1 MDDMDKLVETV
12 RFLAASA
19 RKLSDSF
26 QDSESR
32 VRRGF
37 SEVAGDVEELDRRL
51 AAVETQLLGIS
62 DLSLSLQ
69 RERGPEL
76 PVVDATIDRII
87 PALNLP
93 LETILDVYAS
103 APILLEPFSR
113 PCALSARTLNDQTD
127 SVELEVTAYAM
138 TWVIET
144 GDLRWVLIP
153 RPGMLERT
161 HQLQSLKRLFQING
175 GDSLPATLQLRRPA
189 ILESI
194 VLGQK
199 WQLVKPGIL
208 DASPDP
214 TRVPF
219 GERLLQIENRLAT
232 LEQGGNSGVS
242 RELQ

>member
-1 MDDMDKLVETV
+1 MDDMDRLIETV
-12 RFLAASA
+12 RFLTAST

-26 QDSESR
+26 QDSEAR

-37 SEVAGDVEELDRRL
+37 SDVGGDVEELERRL
-51 AAVETQLLGIS
+51 AAIEAQLLGIS

-69 RERGPEL
+69 RERTPDL
-76 PVVDATIDRII
+76 PVVAATADRAI

-144 GDLRWVLIP
+144 GDLGWLLIP

-161 HQLQSLKRLFQING
+161 HQLQSLKRLFEING
-175 GDSLPATLQLRRPA
+175 GDCLPATLQLLRPA
-189 ILESI
+189 ILESV

-199 WQLVKPGIL
+199 WQLVEPGTL

-214 TRVPF
+214 TQVSF
-219 GERLLQIENRLAT
+219 GERLLKIENRLAA
-232 LEQGGNSGVS
+232 LEQKGDS
-242 RELQ
+242 

>member
-1 MDDMDKLVETV
+1 MDDIDRLIETV
-12 RFLAASA
+12 RFLTAST

-26 QDSESR
+26 QDSEAR

-37 SEVAGDVEELDRRL
+37 SDVGGDVEELERRL
-51 AAVETQLLGIS
+51 AAIESQLRIS

-69 RERGPEL
+69 RERAPEL
-76 PVVDATIDRII
+76 PVVDLTADRVI

-93 LETILDVYAS
+93 LETILDVYIS

-127 SVELEVTAYAM
+127 SVELEVTAHAM

-144 GDLRWVLIP
+144 ADLGWLLIP

-161 HQLQSLKRLFQING
+161 HQLQSLRRLFVING
-175 GDSLPATLQLRRPA
+175 GESLPAILQLLRPA
-189 ILESI
+189 VLESV

-199 WQLVKPGIL
+199 WQLVEPGIL
-208 DASPDP
+208 DARPDP
-214 TRVPF
+214 TQVSF
-219 GERLLQIENRLAT
+219 GERLIKIEDRLAA
-232 LEQGGNSGVS
+232 LEQSGDP
-242 RELQ
+242 

>member
-1 MDDMDKLVETV
+1 MDDMDRLIETV
-12 RFLAASA
+12 RFLTAST

-26 QDSESR
+26 QDSEAR

-37 SEVAGDVEELDRRL
+37 SDVGGDVEELERRL
-51 AAVETQLLGIS
+51 AAIEAQLLGIS

-69 RERGPEL
+69 RERTPDL
-76 PVVDATIDRII
+76 PVVAATADRAI

-144 GDLRWVLIP
+144 GDLGWLLIP

-161 HQLQSLKRLFQING
+161 HQLQSLKRLFEING
-175 GDSLPATLQLRRPA
+175 ADCLPATLQLLRPA
-189 ILESI
+189 ILESV

-199 WQLVKPGIL
+199 WQLVEPGTL

-214 TRVPF
+214 TQVSF
-219 GERLLQIENRLAT
+219 GERLLKIENRLAA
-232 LEQGGNSGVS
+232 LEQKGDS
-242 RELQ
+242 